1 MLIARSCTSPR
12 TARYPGAVALKE
24 RPELGP
30 WLADGKRDRWDAVWV
45 STQDRLGRDDLHF
58 MAFVKD
64 LLDWRKTI
72 LVHDDPSFDV
82 TTETGRLIAY
92 AKATQ
97 AAAELTRIRKR
108 AVDSRDYLR
117 RNGYLRTLPGPE
129 GREPKGAKGVAW
141 HPSVIGRQFRKLS
154 CIGQVQYQDKEFGKL
169 RTAEQDNGDPVMF
182 TEEPILTREERE
194 AVLVR
199 IGERAGKPQRARRSV
214 ARLSGVARCG
224 TCRQRMTMNRVTH
237 QLKNG
242 PVTYERYRC
251 ASTTT
256 AKQCDEPAYIE
267 KETLDALLDTFLSRE
282 LGSREEI
289 RIVKHAG
296 EDHTAELERYRA
308 RLDRLEKEDEQGWYD
323 DHRDSYLKKRRNI
336 LEHIKDLQAKPVI
349 AATVTREPTGRTL
362 KQKWEG
368 MTSEEQREHLIAH
381 NVIIGAW
388 RSGQVPKQRAA
399 FIWWGDLSGAPGA
412 MAVEPGPDV
421 LGGLQRLNLTQE
433 QDAKVQRWIKE
444 AVPEGADR
452 PWTASRWARSD
463 RQL

>member
-1 MLIARSCTSPR
+1 
-12 TARYPGAVALKE
+12 
-24 RPELGP
+24 
-30 WLADGKRDRWDAVWV
+30 
-45 STQDRLGRDDLHF
+45 
-58 MAFVKD
+58 
-64 LLDWRKTI
+64 
-72 LVHDDPSFDV
+72 
-82 TTETGRLIAY
+82 
-92 AKATQ
+92 
-97 AAAELTRIRKR
+97 
-108 AVDSRDYLR
+108 
-117 RNGYLRTLPGPE
+117 
-129 GREPKGAKGVAW
+129 
-141 HPSVIGRQFRKLS
+141 
-154 CIGQVQYQDKEFGKL
+154 
-169 RTAEQDNGDPVMF
+169 
-182 TEEPILTREERE
+182 
-194 AVLVR
+194 
-199 IGERAGKPQRARRSV
+199 
-214 ARLSGVARCG
+214 
-224 TCRQRMTMNRVTH
+224 MTMNRVTH

-267 KETLDALLDTFLSRE
+267 KETLDALLDTFLSQE

-336 LEHIKDLQAKPVI
+336 LEHIKELQAKPVI

-368 MTSEEQREHLIAH
+368 MTTEEQREHLIAH

-388 RSGQVPKQRAA
+388 RSGQAPKQRAA

-433 QDAKVQRWIKE
+433 QDATVQRWIKE
-444 AVPEGADR
+444 AVPEGA
-452 PWTASRWARSD
+452 
-463 RQL
+463 